1 MRILITGGAGFIG
14 CNLADA
20 CIRAGHQVTLFD
32 NLSRRGSEANLAW
45 LRASFGERGFRFIQ
59 GDIRDYPAI
68 LAAAKGQETVYH
80 LAAQTAVTTSVT
92 DPRNDFEI
100 NALGTFNVLEAA
112 RNAGHDPVF
121 IFASTNKVYGG
132 MEDAPAAEM
141 ETRYILPNY
150 PAGVSEARSLDFHS
164 PYGCSKGA
172 ADQYVRDYARI
183 YGLRSV
189 VFRQSCLEGAA
200 VVQTAQGDIPIQDLH
215 GSGQIWSLGNE
226 SMLQRRSYEGPFS
239 PPVDGRRLYHLKTAR
254 GYAIRA
260 TDDHRFYTP
269 GGYLP
274 LADILYGG
282 LVAVAPQ
289 ARWVQRL
296 DPARLPND
304 IILDETQVREA
315 LADCGRQVAYNEKM
329 IAQLQTQGLLP
340 LRYSHPFIY
349 VIAQLVG
356 YLTGDAHLYS
366 HFKPSRG
373 KVDLGI
379 QVYARAE
386 ELEAIADDFRL
397 LGFRPGTTMVSTSR
411 SELLSGHVIEGLS
424 YRFPVYSSAA
434 FGFFKGLGVPVGR
447 KADEVFEMPA
457 WILRAPASVQDAY
470 LRGLFGAEMTAPS
483 FYKRHDDQRPG
494 EFMAPVFAQSKA
506 QSLDA
511 NARQFRQQIVCLLA
525 DRGVETRSFETSFNY
540 RKGGERSRCYQFNVL
555 AAKDNLTRFARIGY
569 AYNRKRTV
577 QLYRI
582 VEFMQ
587 TGLPYQFYEGWVAEN
602 THGLAAAELLWDRV
616 TEKQEVPLQP
626 VYDITVS
633 QSHNFVANGFLVH
646 NCIYG
651 QRQMGVEDQGW
662 VAWFVI
668 AAVTGQPITIYG
680 NGKQV
685 RDLLHVDDLVRAFQV
700 ATTRID
706 VTRGQ
711 VYNLGGGPAN
721 TLSIWAEFG
730 PLLSELAGR
739 EVTPAAWRD
748 WRPGDQP
755 VFVADVSK
763 AQREFGWAPQVGV
776 REGIGRL
783 FDWVRG
789 NRELFA

>member
-1 MRILITGGAGFIG
+1 MRILLTGGAGFIG
-14 CNLADA
+14 CNLAEA
-20 CIRAGHQVTLFD
+20 CIRVGHQVTLFD
-32 NLSRRGSEANLAW
+32 NLSRRGSRANLDW
-45 LRASFGERGFRFIQ
+45 LRASFGDAFRFVQ

-68 LAAAKGQETVYH
+68 LAAAGGQEVIYH

-92 DPRNDFEI
+92 DPRPDFEI

-112 RNAGHDPVF
+112 RNAGHDPIF
-121 IFASTNKVYGG
+121 IYSSTNKVYGG
-132 MEDAPAAEM
+132 MEDAPATELA
-141 ETRYILPNY
+141 TRYVLEAYPN
-150 PAGVSEARSLDFHS
+150 GVSEERPLDFHS

-183 YGLRSV
+183 YGLRSI
-189 VFRQSCLEGAA
+189 VFRQSCLEGAS
-200 VVQTAQGDIPIQDLH
+200 VVQTSQGDIPIHDLH
-215 GSGQIWSLGNE
+215 GAGQVWSLDDENR
-226 SMLQRRSYEGPFS
+226 LQRRGYEGAFS
-239 PPVDGRRLYHLKTAR
+239 PPMNGRRLYHLKTAR

-274 LADILYGG
+274 LAEILYGG

-296 DPARLPND
+296 DPAQLPKGV
-304 IILDETQVREA
+304 LLEEAQVREA
-315 LADCGRQVAYNEKM
+315 LAECGRRAAYNERM
-329 IAQLQTQGLLP
+329 IAELQTQELLP
-340 LRYSHPFIY
+340 LCYSHPSIY

-397 LGFRPGTTMVSTSR
+397 LGFRPGKTMVSTSR
-411 SELLSGHVIEGLS
+411 SELLSGHVIEGMS
-424 YRFPVYSSAA
+424 YKFPVYSSAA
-434 FGFFKGLGVPVGR
+434 FAFFKSLGVPVGR
-447 KADEVFEMPA
+447 KADEAFEVPE
-457 WILRAPASVQDAY
+457 WILHAPAPVQDAY

-483 FYKRHDDQRPG
+483 FYKRDDGQRQG

-506 QSLDA
+506 QSFDA
-511 NARQFRQQIVCLLA
+511 NARQFRQQIVSLLA
-525 DRGVETRSFETSFNY
+525 ARGVETRSFETSFNY
-540 RKGGERSRCYQFNVL
+540 RKSGEWSRCYQFNVL
-555 AAKDNLTRFARIGY
+555 AAKENLTRFARIGY
-569 AYNRKRTV
+569 AYNRKRNI

-587 TGLPYQFYEGWVAEN
+587 AGLPYPAYESWLAEH
-602 THGLAAAELLWDRV
+602 TYGLAASELLWDRV
-616 TEKQEVPLQP
+616 IEKQEVPLQP
-626 VYDITVS
+626 VYDITVP

-668 AAVTGQPITIYG
+668 AAVNGKPITIYG

-685 RDLLHVDDLVRAFQV
+685 RDLLHVDDLVRAFQT
-700 ATTRID
+700 ATERID
-706 VTRGQ
+706 VTQGQ

-730 PLLSELAGR
+730 PLLGELTGR
-739 EVTPAAWRD
+739 EVVPAAWND

-763 AQREFGWAPQVGV
+763 ARREFGWAPQVSV
-776 REGIGRL
+776 RDGIARL
-783 FDWVRG
+783 VAWVKA
-789 NRELFA
+789 NPELFA

>member
-14 CNLADA
+14 CNLAAA
-20 CIRAGHQVTLFD
+20 CIQAGHKVTLFD

-45 LRASFGERGFRFIQ
+45 LRASFGEAFAFVQ

-68 LAAAKGQETVYH
+68 LRAMAGQEAVYH

-92 DPRNDFEI
+92 DPRTDFEI

-121 IFASTNKVYGG
+121 IYSSTNKVYGG
-132 MEDAPAAEM
+132 MEDAPATELA
-141 ETRYILPNY
+141 TRYILPDY
-150 PAGVSEARSLDFHS
+150 PEGVPETRPLDFHS
-164 PYGCSKGA
+164 PYGVSKGA
-172 ADQYVRDYARI
+172 ADQYVHDYSRI

-200 VVQTAQGDIPIQDLH
+200 VVQTAQGDIPIRDLH
-215 GSGQIWSLGNE
+215 STGQVWSLSDENV
-226 SMLQRRSYEGPFS
+226 LHRRNFEGPFS
-239 PPVDGRRLYHLKTAR
+239 PPIEGRRLYHLKTAR
-254 GYAIRA
+254 GYTIRA
-260 TDDHRFYTP
+260 TDDHRFFTP

-289 ARWVQRL
+289 ARWVQRP
-296 DPARLPND
+296 DPAQLPDD
-304 IILDETQVREA
+304 IILDEVQVREA
-315 LADCGRQVAYNEKM
+315 LADCRRQVAYNEKV

-340 LRYSHPFIY
+340 LRYSHPAIY
-349 VIAQLVG
+349 VIAQLAG

-366 HFKPSRG
+366 HFNPSRG

-379 QVYARAE
+379 QVYAPAE

-397 LGFRPGTTMVSTSR
+397 LGFRPGKTMVSTSR
-411 SELLSGHVIEGLS
+411 SELLSGHVIEGTS
-424 YRFPVYSSAA
+424 HKFPVYSSAA
-434 FGFFKGLGVPVGR
+434 FAFFRSLGVPVGR
-447 KADEVFEMPA
+447 KADIAFEVPM
-457 WILRAPASVQDAY
+457 WISHAPMSVQDAY

-483 FYKRHDDQRPG
+483 FYKRDDGQRLG
-494 EFMAPVFAQSKA
+494 EFMAPVFAQSKVH
-506 QSLDA
+506 SLDA
-511 NARQFRQQIVCLLA
+511 NAKYFRQQIVSLLA
-525 DRGVETRSFETSFNY
+525 ARGVKTRSFETGFNY

-555 AAKDNLTRFARIGY
+555 VAKENLAHFARIGY
-569 AYNRKRTV
+569 AYNRKRNI

-587 TGLPYQFYEGWVAEN
+587 TGLPYQAFESWLTEH

-616 TEKQEVPLQP
+616 VEKLEAPLQP
-626 VYDITVS
+626 VYDITVP

-668 AAVTGQPITIYG
+668 AAVTGKPITIYG

-685 RDLLHVDDLVRAFQV
+685 RDLLHVDDLVRAFQL
-700 ATTRID
+700 ATEKI
-706 VTRGQ
+706 VLTRGQ
-711 VYNLGGGPAN
+711 IYNLGGGPAN

-730 PLLSELAGR
+730 PLLSELVGR
-739 EVTPAAWRD
+739 KVAPAAFRD

-755 VFVADVSK
+755 VFIADIRK
-763 AQREFGWAPQVGV
+763 AAAEFGWTPQIGV
-776 REGIGRL
+776 REGIARLVAWVRANRTL
-783 FDWVRG
+783 FD
-789 NRELFA
+789 